1 MRDFITF
8 DIFRS
13 VSKSDENI
21 ENKIM
26 EKKLTDRGLRRKKFE
41 QNTEEDIRKRIEM
54 EKTMI
59 YISKKESESRLKY
72 QSFVHLFQTTKNQK
86 NISFDKFLQEYDK
99 IIDEIMKSVSLE
111 NIEVLKNNDEF
122 KRNVDHTKN
131 ELQKYKK
138 LSIAKSEKD
147 KRTAVKNLNN
157 NFEKLYG
164 FLKTLLTSHWITVFK
179 TLDDWKPVEEITS
192 EVIKSWNE
200 IPN

>member
-8 DIFRS
+8 DLFRS

-59 YISKKESESRLKY
+59 YISKKELESRLKY

-86 NISFDKFLQEYDK
+86 NISK
-99 IIDEIMKSVSLE
+99 V
-111 NIEVLKNNDEF
+111 
-122 KRNVDHTKN
+122 
-131 ELQKYKK
+131 
-138 LSIAKSEKD
+138 
-147 KRTAVKNLNN
+147 
-157 NFEKLYG
+157 
-164 FLKTLLTSHWITVFK
+164 
-179 TLDDWKPVEEITS
+179 
-192 EVIKSWNE
+192 
-200 IPN
+200 